1 MCLCK
6 LRWLHCSPE
15 GLLYAPWASVGFI
28 GLHGGTT
35 LLYEAQ
41 RGSTAA
47 AGWLAAKQATAGPVE
62 TIKARLRALM
72 VWCLADNFHG
82 D

>member
-1 MCLCK
+1 MHQSYK
-6 LRWLHCSPE
+6 SQ
-15 GLLYAPWASVGFI
+15 GLNYSTAILYN
-28 GLHGGTT
+28 
-35 LLYEAQ
+35 Y
-41 RGSTAA
+41 AA